1 MSYITNFQVSIQS
14 ETVIE
19 FSLAEACAAIAA
31 RIFPLAAE
39 RVPLRLARKRVAAAP
54 VFARCSSPSCDQS
67 ARDGFAVAA
76 APLSAAQGFA
86 LFHIAGEIP
95 AGCAELKTLVPGHAF
110 RIMTGAVVPNGA
122 ARVVPFEICEEQD
135 GQVRIPLPE
144 GASPPLHI
152 RRQGCEVRAGELL
165 AAAGTR
171 LLPDHL
177 RLLAEDGCEEVAV
190 RRQPRAAVVCT
201 GSELIQT
208 GDSLPLGGKIS
219 GNSALLAALLEARG
233 CVCVCCCTAKDDADS
248 MAALLAEIIER
259 DQPDL
264 LITTGG
270 MGPGKFDL
278 TEQVFTRLGG
288 EIVCNRLRLRP
299 GRATL
304 FGLLNGLP
312 FFGLPGPP
320 PAVRLL
326 FHELIVPALARL
338 HGEEHSG
345 GLVKARLDA
354 PAPAAQPGCTTLK
367 AAVVWADEEGRLRA
381 RPTERLEP
389 PNAVL
394 HLRGGEGELVSLW
407 LIGPLAA
414 AGSVDRR
421 NSPARR

>member
-1 MSYITNFQVSIQS
+1 MKDAVPPL
-14 ETVIE
+14 EL
-19 FSLAEACAAIAA
+19 SLAEARAAIAA
-31 RIFPLAAE
+31 RLAPLAAE
-39 RVPLRLARKRVAAAP
+39 RVPLRLARGRVCTADLF
-54 VFARCSSPSCDQS
+54 VSRSSPSCDQS

-76 APLSAAQGFA
+76 APLFTDQACAV
-86 LFHIAGEIP
+86 FHIAGEIA
-95 AGCAELKTLVPGHAF
+95 AGCADANTLAPGQAF

-122 ARVVPFEICEEQD
+122 ARIVPFEICEEQD

-144 GASPPLHI
+144 GTSPSLHI

-177 RLLAEDGCEEVAV
+177 RLLAEEDGCGEISAQ
-190 RRQPRAAVVCT
+190 RQPRAVVVCT
-201 GSELIQT
+201 GSELTQA
-208 GDSLPLGGKIS
+208 GELLPPGGKVS
-219 GNSALLAALLEARG
+219 GNGVLLTALLEEQG
-233 CVCVCCCTAKDDADS
+233 CVCLRCCIAKDNADS
-248 MAALLAEIIER
+248 LAALLAEIVER

-278 TEQVFTRLGG
+278 TEQVFARLGG
-288 EIVCNRLRLRP
+288 EPVYNRLRLRP

-304 FGLLNGLP
+304 FGLLDGRLP

-338 HGEEHSG
+338 QGEEVCG
-345 GLVKARLDA
+345 GLIKARLDG
-354 PAPAAQPGCTTLK
+354 PAPALQPDCTVLK
-367 AAVVWADEEGRLRA
+367 GAVAWVDGEGRLRA
-381 RPTERLEP
+381 RPAQGLEP
-389 PNAVL
+389 PNAIL
-394 HLRGGEGELVSLW
+394 HLRGDEAELVSLR

-414 AGSVDRR
+414 AGSAGRR
-421 NSPARR
+421 R